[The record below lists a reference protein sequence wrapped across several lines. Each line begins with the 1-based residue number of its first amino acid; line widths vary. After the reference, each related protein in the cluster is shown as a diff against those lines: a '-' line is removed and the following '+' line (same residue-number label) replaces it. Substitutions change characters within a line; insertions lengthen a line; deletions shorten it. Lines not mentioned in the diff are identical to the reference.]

1 MDVGGDL
8 EQPVGLCASGHP
20 VAPAC
25 TGDQELKAQSG
36 LLAMITLT
44 QLNQKAVPTQRMG
57 DTQSAWRMKS
67 VEDLSPLT
75 QNDTW
80 APAEPLRTSG
90 HYVELLGSGGEA
102 WASHSRGFQC
112 SSTPPAMSPCS
123 CLPSEDSPFL
133 FLQLTMSI
141 PAWASFQESV
151 KPFLYTTLH
160 CA

>member
-8 EQPVGLCASGHP
+8 EQPVGLCAPGHP

-75 QNDTW
+75 QSDTW
-80 APAEPLRTSG
+80 ASAEPVRTSG
-90 HYVELLGSGGEA
+90 HYVELLGSAGGSLGIPLKRISMQLHTSGHE
-102 WASHSRGFQC
+102 
-112 SSTPPAMSPCS
+112 PLL
-123 CLPSEDSPFL
+123 LPSL
-133 FLQLTMSI
+133 
-141 PAWASFQESV
+141 
-151 KPFLYTTLH
+151 
-160 CA
+160 